1 MLKMSTRVILLLY
14 RNGEEWQ
21 RIRQAVAPKVMRP
34 KVLEEN
40 IDDFNCVAEDTIQRW
55 KKIKVT
61 SGQDGEVPELE
72 GELKKWST
80 ESRYTG
86 LQATVSHQALT
97 NQNLFMS
104 NKIPTVVEHNVQT
117 IFFISNH
124 FTVRM
129 EYCKS
134 TMSKSYF
141 FINARP

>member
-61 SGQDGEVPELE
+61 SGQDGEVPDLE

-80 ESRYTG
+80 ES
-86 LQATVSHQALT
+86 
-97 NQNLFMS
+97 
-104 NKIPTVVEHNVQT
+104 K
-117 IFFISNH
+117 
-124 FTVRM
+124 
-129 EYCKS
+129 
-134 TMSKSYF
+134 
-141 FINARP
+141 